1 MGRPKK
7 NVEKDIKKE
16 TKTKGRPK
24 KVEPTLEERVKLL
37 ELEVDKLSKHQKD
50 IDDDI
55 NEICDDFYCS
65 CSRDEIEEDP
75 VERFHRL
82 CEEVGGKYIENND
95 YFRDYLLPTRTINVR
110 IIRF

>member
-16 TKTKGRPK
+16 VKRGRPK
-24 KVEPTLEERVKLL
+24 KVEPTLEERVRLL

-55 NEICDDFYCS
+55 NEICDDLYCS
-65 CSRDEIEEDP
+65 CDCDEIEDDP
-75 VERFHRL
+75 VEEFHKM
-82 CEEVGGKYIENND
+82 CERVGARYVRNNN
-95 YFRDYLLPTRTINVR
+95 FISPTRTINVR

>member
-16 TKTKGRPK
+16 VKRGRPK

-50 IDDDI
+50 IDDDL
-55 NEICDDFYCS
+55 NTLCEDFYCQ
-65 CSRDEIEEDP
+65 CDNNEEDTDDYLDKWDEIIDKLGMRKPDIKKE
-75 VERFHRL
+75 
-82 CEEVGGKYIENND
+82 I
-95 YFRDYLLPTRTINVR
+95 PTVRVYTR

>member
-7 NVEKDIKKE
+7 NVEKDTKKE
-16 TKTKGRPK
+16 VKRGRPK
-24 KVEPTLEERVKLL
+24 KVEPTLEERVRLL

-55 NEICDDFYCS
+55 NEICDDLYCS
-65 CSRDEIEEDP
+65 CSRDEMEEDP
-75 VERFHRL
+75 VEKFHEM
-82 CEEVGGKYIENND
+82 CERVGARYAKNNS
-95 YFRDYLLPTRTINVR
+95 FISPTRTINVR